1 MENFEEMAN
10 LFAIQNMEMQENVG
24 YGKLSTKKNRVDP
37 FTLSDRLF
45 IKNFRLTKD
54 LTRYLIELL
63 SPFVEVKSRS
73 SAMDLSTKVN
83 Q

>member
-24 YGKLSTKKNRVDP
+24 YGRLLKKKNRVDP
-37 FTLSDRLF
+37 FTFSDRLF

-73 SAMDLSTKVN
+73 SAIDLSTKVN